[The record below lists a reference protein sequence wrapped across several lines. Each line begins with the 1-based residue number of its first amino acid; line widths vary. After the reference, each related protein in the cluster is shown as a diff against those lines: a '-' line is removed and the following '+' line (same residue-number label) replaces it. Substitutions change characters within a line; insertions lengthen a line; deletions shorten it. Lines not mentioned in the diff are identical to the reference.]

1 MSLHEHDAEKLKFD
15 LMLGIV
21 ISQLILVLRYTPDYS
36 TTTCITSFQF
46 HQKKAIQKKRD
57 LES

>member
-36 TTTCITSFQF
+36 TF
-46 HQKKAIQKKRD
+46 
-57 LES
+57 ESDPHNQLPLDRPPLL